1 MGVLESIENHSDDA
15 LALDDGALIR
25 EQKDIVAARA
35 RFRRARAA
43 YPPALL
49 AMLDIARE
57 YRESHQALIDAYR
70 AAGEPNRELT
80 LGRAWLDSK
89 TVDGV
94 NFRELAYRA
103 QEARVTPDGML
114 RP

>member
-25 EQKDIVAARA
+25 EQKDIVESRA

-43 YPPALL
+43 YPPALV
-49 AMLDIARE
+49 AMLDVARE
-57 YRESHQALIDAYR
+57 YRESQQALINAYR
-70 AAGEPNRELT
+70 KADLPFSEMT
-80 LGRAWLDSK
+80 LGRAWLGSHE
-89 TVDGV
+89 VDGID
-94 NFRELAYRA
+94 FRALAFRA